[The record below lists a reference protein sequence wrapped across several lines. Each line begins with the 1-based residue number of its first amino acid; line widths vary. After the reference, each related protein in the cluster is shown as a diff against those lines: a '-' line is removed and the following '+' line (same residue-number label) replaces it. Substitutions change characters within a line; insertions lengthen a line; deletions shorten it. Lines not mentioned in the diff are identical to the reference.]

1 MKHIYS
7 LERLKQSVINF
18 LEHVVVPTLTIFYRI
33 IEYIYSLILQFFSVA
48 IFCNQYI
55 WSGGGDILSWNTY
68 NLLLVRDSEWLN

>member
-33 IEYIYSLILQFFSVA
+33 IEYIFANSTIFQRCYILLPVYMERRWRHSELEYVQLVA
-48 IFCNQYI
+48 
-55 WSGGGDILSWNTY
+55 GARL
-68 NLLLVRDSEWLN
+68 